1 MRFESGEVEIQ
12 SLLQRR
18 NGEVGEVS
26 LVSKH
31 RRKRWVRLRFRSG
44 RRSGSSSKSRL
55 REEEEREKEGRIR
68 TGSIIH
74 FSTLSPS
81 HLLLESVEELGNVQ
95 FAMLEVVWR
104 PW

>member
-1 MRFESGEVEIQ
+1 VRFESGEVEIQ

-31 RRKRWVRLRFRSG
+31 RWERWVRLRFRSG

-81 HLLLESVEELGNVQ
+81 QLLLESVEELGNVQ